1 MAEEVLGIMELVN
14 KRTWFDAEYQ
24 AATDDKNK
32 AFKKMQKDMIPEA

>member
-14 KRTWFDAEYQ
+14 KGTWFDAECQ